1 MENLIH
7 SWEMRIKLMDEFGS
21 LLPPTTE
28 FQLGYFFCKQSK
40 FWLMCQEDL
49 NTMNKCIEKSKGSVM
64 LWCDARSTDQ
74 PSGHN
79 LPWCIGR

>member
-1 MENLIH
+1 M
-7 SWEMRIKLMDEFGS
+7 EMRIKLMDEFGS

-28 FQLGYFFCKQSK
+28 FQLGYFFDKQSTK

-49 NTMNKCIEKSKGSVM
+49 NTMNKCIEKSKGSIM

-74 PSGHN
+74 PSG
-79 LPWCIGR
+79 